1 MNSLLFTKSWQVN
14 YNQVNSYVKTHTRF
28 KKLMETMSVLKFNVD
43 LIKAFIKKE
52 THFTPKATTMVGAFI
67 SNPKGLHY
75 SI

>member
-1 MNSLLFTKSWQVN
+1 
-14 YNQVNSYVKTHTRF
+14 
-28 KKLMETMSVLKFNVD
+28 METMSVLKFNVD